1 MINHVIIQMML
12 RASNRARA
20 ARDPGAVL
28 AKAALSAAKRLGLG
42 NRQLGQILGSS
53 EASVSRLHRERALR
67 PAGREAEL
75 AALFVRLF
83 RSLDA
88 LVGGDE
94 AKARAWFEAPND
106 HLGGI
111 PAERVASVEGLV
123 GVVQYLDAMRGK
135 L

>member
-1 MINHVIIQMML
+1 MQAAEPHPKP
-12 RASNRARA
+12 

-28 AKAALSAAKRLGLG
+28 AKAALSAAKRLGLT
-42 NRQLGQILGSS
+42 NRDLARILGTS
-53 EASVSRLHRERALR
+53 EASVSRLGRERTLR
-67 PAGREAEL
+67 LGGREAEI

-88 LVGGDE
+88 LAGGDE
-94 AKARAWFEAPND
+94 TKARAWFEAPNA

-111 PAERVASVEGLV
+111 PAARVKSVEGLV
-123 GVVQYLDAMRGK
+123 DVIQYLDGMRGK